1 MWHRVA
7 NFILRNRFFV
17 LGTITLLTVFLG
29 YYALNELNL
38 DNKYGTIL
46 PKDSKAT
53 EEYKNFKT
61 HFGEDGGMLVL
72 AIQTDSLY
80 TEKNFLKWK
89 ELGDSI
95 LQMDGVLSVLSEAT
109 LFSIKRNP
117 IDYRFE
123 IRRVFSDVTYKE
135 KTIERIQKEIKQNPI
150 YDGLLY
156 NKEKNVSLMLIRLD
170 ENYLSDRIKSKVVLD
185 IETLASSY
193 SKEFQRFHFAGLPH
207 LRVVISNRI
216 QNEMYWFIGLSLLV
230 TSALIYFFFR
240 TLKAILICNIVV
252 FISVVWS
259 MGSIAFLGYKLSIL
273 MALIPPLMIVIG
285 VPNCIYY

>member
-117 IDYRFE
+117 IDFRFE

-150 YDGLLY
+150 YDRLLY
-156 NKEKNVSLMLIRLD
+156 NKEHNRSLTVSQIDANFRS
-170 ENYLSDRIKSKVVLD
+170 EQNKVKMQKD
-185 IETLASSY
+185 IESIESSY
-193 SKEFQRFHFAGLPH
+193 
-207 LRVVISNRI
+207 
-216 QNEMYWFIGLSLLV
+216 
-230 TSALIYFFFR
+230 
-240 TLKAILICNIVV
+240 
-252 FISVVWS
+252 
-259 MGSIAFLGYKLSIL
+259 
-273 MALIPPLMIVIG
+273 
-285 VPNCIYY
+285 

>member
-7 NFILRNRFFV
+7 NLILRNRFFV

-29 YYALNELNL
+29 YYALNELKL

-53 EEYKNFKT
+53 EEYKKFKE

-117 IDYRFE
+117 ID
-123 IRRVFSDVTYKE
+123 
-135 KTIERIQKEIKQNPI
+135 
-150 YDGLLY
+150 
-156 NKEKNVSLMLIRLD
+156 
-170 ENYLSDRIKSKVVLD
+170 
-185 IETLASSY
+185 
-193 SKEFQRFHFAGLPH
+193 
-207 LRVVISNRI
+207 
-216 QNEMYWFIGLSLLV
+216 
-230 TSALIYFFFR
+230 
-240 TLKAILICNIVV
+240 
-252 FISVVWS
+252 
-259 MGSIAFLGYKLSIL
+259 
-273 MALIPPLMIVIG
+273 
-285 VPNCIYY
+285 